1 VRTAKPIA
9 RQMATGR
16 EETVTTTDDNRSK
29 IRAAFEELLSG
40 NQKPLFDLVAD
51 DVRWTVIG
59 STPISGT
66 FESKQTFLN
75 EAVGK
80 LTEKLAGPLV
90 PRLIDVAAD
99 GDKVFVQWEGSATS
113 VSGRPYEQTYC
124 WVLTLDGGAVR
135 EVLAYLDTELVSAV
149 MAD

>member
-1 VRTAKPIA
+1 
-9 RQMATGR
+9 MATGR

-29 IRAAFEELLSG
+29 IRAAFEELVSG
-40 NQKPLFDLVAD
+40 NRKPLFDLVAD

-124 WVLTLDGGAVR
+124 WVLRFEDGKIV
-135 EVLAYLDTELVSAV
+135 ETTAYLDTELVSAIFR
-149 MAD
+149 

>member
-1 VRTAKPIA
+1 
-9 RQMATGR
+9 M
-16 EETVTTTDDNRSK
+16 TTTDDNRSK
-29 IRAAFEELLSG
+29 IRAAFEEFVGG
-40 NQKPLFDLVAD
+40 NPEPLYDLVAD

-66 FESKQTFLN
+66 FKGKQTFLS
-75 EAVGK
+75 EAAGK
-80 LTEKLAGPLV
+80 LIEKLAGPLV
-90 PRLIDVAAD
+90 GRIIDVSAD

-124 WVLTLDGGAVR
+124 WVLTLDGGTVR
-135 EVLAYLDTELVSAV
+135 EVLAYLDTGLVSAI